1 MGITETVL
9 VLRGNGMKVGKTK
22 PINRIQ
28 IRGKDILDVSL
39 DQGWE
44 ITNID
49 FDDRCPSSLIDELV
63 VTFRKNGRLNNNVNV
78 EVLDG

>member
-1 MGITETVL
+1 M
-9 VLRGNGMKVGKTK
+9 RVGKTK

-28 IRGKDILDVSL
+28 IRGNDILDISL

-44 ITNID
+44 IINID
-49 FDDRCPSSLIDELV
+49 FDDCCPPSLIDELV
-63 VTFRKNGRLNNNVNV
+63 VTFRKNGRLSNNVNV

>member
-1 MGITETVL
+1 M
-9 VLRGNGMKVGKTK
+9 RVGKNK

-28 IRGKDILDVSL
+28 ISGKDVLDINI

-44 ITNID
+44 IINID
-49 FDDRCPSSLIDELV
+49 FDDRCPPSLIDELV
-63 VTFRKNGRLNNNVNV
+63 VTFRKNGRLSNNVNV

>member
-1 MGITETVL
+1 MS
-9 VLRGNGMKVGKTK
+9 VGKNK

-28 IRGKDILDVSL
+28 IGGKDVLDISL

-44 ITNID
+44 IINID
-49 FDDRCPSSLIDELV
+49 FDDCCPPSLLDELV
-63 VTFRKNGRLNNNVNV
+63 VTFRKNGRLTNNVNV

>member
-1 MGITETVL
+1 M
-9 VLRGNGMKVGKTK
+9 RVGKTK

-28 IRGKDILDVSL
+28 IRGKDILDINL

-44 ITNID
+44 IINID
-49 FDDRCPSSLIDELV
+49 FDDCCPPSLIDELV
-63 VTFRKNGRLNNNVNV
+63 VTFRKNRRLSNNVNV

>member
-1 MGITETVL
+1 M
-9 VLRGNGMKVGKTK
+9 RVGKTK

-28 IRGKDILDVSL
+28 IGGRDVLDISL
-39 DQGWE
+39 DRGWE
-44 ITNID
+44 IINID
-49 FDDRCPSSLIDELV
+49 FDDCCPPSLIDELV

>member
-1 MGITETVL
+1 
-9 VLRGNGMKVGKTK
+9 MKVGKTK

-49 FDDRCPSSLIDELV
+49 FDDCCPPSLIDELV
-63 VTFRKNGRLNNNVNV
+63 VTFRKNGRLSNNVNV